1 MEPPFRH
8 APPGDSAGQDGTA
21 SRRLRWLS
29 VDRSND
35 ERDDEPYEGPTPQR
49 PAAETCGYEAVD
61 DPDEL
66 RVALRE
72 LRRVRAW
79 IGQFADVAAETP
91 GFAPESVVGAKA
103 TAAMVTLLM
112 ERAEARLR
120 RLAWRSPVESVV
132 STTLTLD
139 PGQTSTPHVYPDHD
153 VIMVV
158 VSGSADLFWWDARGV
173 IHRVSHEPDQQVCIR
188 RGTRHCAV
196 NSGAVRMVAVQIQAT
211 AKGTAGMALPPKMA
225 VGLSAVDSPDGA
237 GAIAAG

>member
-1 MEPPFRH
+1 
-8 APPGDSAGQDGTA
+8 
-21 SRRLRWLS
+21 
-29 VDRSND
+29 
-35 ERDDEPYEGPTPQR
+35 
-49 PAAETCGYEAVD
+49 
-61 DPDEL
+61 
-66 RVALRE
+66 
-72 LRRVRAW
+72 
-79 IGQFADVAAETP
+79 
-91 GFAPESVVGAKA
+91 
-103 TAAMVTLLM
+103 M

-132 STTLTLD
+132 STTVTLD